1 MLRSSASAAIAEL
14 SANPLNAGDGST
26 NHLEESVP
34 LPGELELKDGVFEVG
49 REEPADIVIPV
60 PTVSGRHAL
69 LRVSEFLAPSCWQL
83 PCLGAAVYAC
93 MVEAV

>member
-1 MLRSSASAAIAEL
+1 MQSWR
-14 SANPLNAGDGST
+14 AGDGST
-26 NHLEESVP
+26 NHLEQSVP

-69 LRVSEFLAPSCWQL
+69 LRISATRCTLDSPVDKHNT
-83 PCLGAAVYAC
+83 AC
-93 MVEAV
+93 R